1 MLETPREAETEDR
14 SGVFVLVE
22 RPSLERF
29 RDGCAGSR
37 APRDELRSREGGI
50 SAGPPPLTMAFLR
63 GVVRLELAASGEDE
77 SVRVAGLTV
86 SSPSASCVFFPE
98 VLWERRRLR
107 EGVLLSAA
115 LRVAELGTAGFLKVS
130 SALESPAEL
139 ASSLRTRPGVVGSRG
154 SVVKG
159 VRGGWFFPP
168 ACG

>member
-1 MLETPREAETEDR
+1 
-14 SGVFVLVE
+14 
-22 RPSLERF
+22 
-29 RDGCAGSR
+29 
-37 APRDELRSREGGI
+37 
-50 SAGPPPLTMAFLR
+50 MAFLR
-63 GVVRLELAASGEDE
+63 GVVLLEFSASEE
-77 SVRVAGLTV
+77 VENVCVAGFTV
-86 SSPSASCVFFPE
+86 SSPSASCEVFPD

-159 VRGGWFFPP
+159 VR
-168 ACG
+168 CGYFLTNMGAQSREGERTAD